1 MKRISTYRAA
11 DFSEDDLAMFQIV
24 VDVLPENSEL
34 GKFLLTARDMLA
46 NGDDIALYS
55 HSPDDKVEQL

>member
-1 MKRISTYRAA
+1 MKRISTHRAT
-11 DFSEDDLAMFQIV
+11 DFSADDLAMFQIV

-34 GKFLLTARDMLA
+34 GTFLLAARDMLA

-55 HSPDDKVEQL
+55 HDPDERSS